1 MFSNYSEMK
10 VYEEDPKYQATKSY
24 SKEDMKR
31 FREEAAHD
39 GFRIQ
44 ELISSL
50 PHGTGAAIQH
60 LLRNDQLA
68 PEELL
73 GIEHFIV
80 KRDTALKMAYARKVH
95 VAFVLDVQMPGLDGI
110 ATLREIKQL
119 APLIEVIMLTGHATV
134 QTAIDGMKL
143 GAYDYIM
150 KPVENENLVDKI
162 TKAYTRKMDQEER
175 IRQAEIESIVKTKGW

>member
-95 VAFVLDVQMPGLDGI
+95 VAFVLDVQMQ
-110 ATLREIKQL
+110 LRERSQGSVCGIKTL
-119 APLIEVIMLTGHATV
+119 ARAAVSSSAKCAKNARLRAILAT
-134 QTAIDGMKL
+134 A
-143 GAYDYIM
+143 
-150 KPVENENLVDKI
+150 
-162 TKAYTRKMDQEER
+162 
-175 IRQAEIESIVKTKGW
+175 